1 MANRK
6 LDMGH
11 AWTQA
16 TAMIGANRETIG
28 AIAGLFFFLPSLALA
43 LLAPELVNPPPPAP
57 GGDPQLAAQAMFN
70 QMALTYSAN
79 WPVLLGLS
87 VVQFIG
93 SLSLLALLTD
103 RARPT
108 VREALVKGISSILP
122 YLAAQLLSGIAV
134 ALVIGVPLGILAVNA
149 PPAVTVLAGFALV
162 LAAVYLFIKFALVAP
177 VIVID
182 GIRNPV
188 AALARSW
195 RLTKG
200 NSFRIALFIVL
211 LGLTIGIIATLV
223 TAVVGLV
230 FGAFGGTI
238 AEIGNGLMSALVN
251 AAVGVVFLVVIAAI
265 HRQLTDGSAE
275 ALAATF
281 E

>member
-6 LDMGH
+6 LDMGR
-11 AWTQA
+11 AWTQT
-16 TAMIGANRETIG
+16 TAMISTNRDTIS

-43 LLAPELVNPPPPAP
+43 LLAPELVNPPTPAP
-57 GGDPQLAAQAMFN
+57 GGDPQAAAQVMFD
-70 QMALTYSAN
+70 QLVQSYSAN

-87 VVQFIG
+87 IMQFIG

-108 VREALVKGISSILP
+108 VREALVKGIGSILP
-122 YLAAQLLSGIAV
+122 YLAAQVLSGMAV
-134 ALVIGVPLGILAVNA
+134 AAIVGVPIVILAASA

-162 LAAVYLFIKFALVAP
+162 LVAVYLFIKFSLTAP

-211 LGLTIGIIATLV
+211 LGLIIAIISTLV
-223 TAVVGLV
+223 TAVLALV
-230 FGAFGGTI
+230 FAAFGGTI
-238 AEIGNGLMSALVN
+238 GEIGNGLVSALVN
-251 AAVGVVFLVVIAAI
+251 AAVGVVFLVIIAAI
-265 HRQLTDGSAE
+265 HRQLTGESPE
-275 ALAATF
+275 GLATTF

>member
-11 AWTQA
+11 AWTQT
-16 TAMIGANRETIG
+16 TAMISTNRDTIS

-43 LLAPELVNPPPPAP
+43 LLAPELVNPPTPAP
-57 GGDPQLAAQAMFN
+57 GGDPQAAAQAMFD
-70 QMALTYSAN
+70 QLVQSYSAN
-79 WPVLLGLS
+79 WPVFLGLS
-87 VVQFIG
+87 IMQFIG
-93 SLSLLALLTD
+93 SLSLLALLTY

-108 VREALVKGISSILP
+108 VREALVKGIGSILP
-122 YLAAQLLSGIAV
+122 YLAAQVLSGVAA
-134 ALVIGVPLGILAVNA
+134 ALVVGVPLGILAASA
-149 PPAVTVLAGFALV
+149 PLAVTVLAGFALV
-162 LAAVYLFIKFALVAP
+162 LVAVYLFIKFSLTAP
-177 VIVID
+177 VIIID

-211 LGLTIGIIATLV
+211 LGLIIAIISTLV
-223 TAVVGLV
+223 TAVLSLV
-230 FGAFGGTI
+230 FAAFGGTI
-238 AEIGNGLMSALVN
+238 AEVGNGLVSALVN
-251 AAVGVVFLVVIAAI
+251 AAVGVVFLVVSAAI
-265 HRQLTDGSAE
+265 HRQLTDESSEG
-275 ALAATF
+275 LATTF

>member
-1 MANRK
+1 
-6 LDMGH
+6 
-11 AWTQA
+11 
-16 TAMIGANRETIG
+16 
-28 AIAGLFFFLPSLALA
+28 
-43 LLAPELVNPPPPAP
+43 
-57 GGDPQLAAQAMFN
+57 MFN